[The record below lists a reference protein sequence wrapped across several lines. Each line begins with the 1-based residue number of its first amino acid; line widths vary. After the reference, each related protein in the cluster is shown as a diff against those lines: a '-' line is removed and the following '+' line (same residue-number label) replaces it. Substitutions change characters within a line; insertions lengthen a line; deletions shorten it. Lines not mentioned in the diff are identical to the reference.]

1 MSSSLLKGTKFPS
14 LVIKYSP
21 YLGALY
27 NSSKAQDFQLHSS
40 EEGNLVNK
48 ILELAGISL
57 MKPDL
62 QQSALQNQATNAQR
76 PAPKTYQDNT
86 DNERTT
92 FVQDQF
98 PYGRQMN
105 NNIRRRG

>member
-1 MSSSLLKGTKFPS
+1 
-14 LVIKYSP
+14 
-21 YLGALY
+21 
-27 NSSKAQDFQLHSS
+27 
-40 EEGNLVNK
+40 
-48 ILELAGISL
+48 